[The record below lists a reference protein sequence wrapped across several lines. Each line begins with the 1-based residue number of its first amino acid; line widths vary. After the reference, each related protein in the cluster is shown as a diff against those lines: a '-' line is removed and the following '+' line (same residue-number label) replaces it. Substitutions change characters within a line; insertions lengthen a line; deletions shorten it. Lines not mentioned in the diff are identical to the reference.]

1 MEPIDAEQPG
11 PSWAPPAASTTPP
24 PATPFAP
31 PTFDAATPPPLVP
44 VTSVVLTEPPR
55 RRRTGLWVGLA
66 ALAVVA
72 LGVGGFFAFASR
84 DDDDASSEATFSLDE
99 VPAAAEDQGAF
110 TATISAMD
118 QTIEQHAEYDLDAGL
133 MSLTMTL
140 PGFFDDS
147 MEVSA
152 IVDLENEVIYLDASL
167 FEEMG
172 LEVDTTWLRIDRE
185 ALEEAGQDASGFDQF
200 KTGDPTGLAGALVD
214 IGEVTEIG
222 KETIDGEELMHYQVV
237 ADTADLL
244 DADPEALEQLEVQVE
259 QFGGELP
266 DEVVYDVWVTEDNRV
281 RRMVIDLEMGVM
293 QASVEYVFEDL
304 DGPVEIELPADD
316 DVTDIM
322 DLV

>member
-1 MEPIDAEQPG
+1 MHKTRAE
-11 PSWAPPAASTTPP
+11 AADLANALAASVGSYQQADVVLCP
-24 PATPFAP
+24 
-31 PTFDAATPPPLVP
+31 P
-44 VTSVVLTEPPR
+44 VTSLES
-55 RRRTGLWVGLA
+55 VGNA
-66 ALAVVA
+66 INGTRIK
-72 LGVGGFFAFASR
+72 LGAQNCYF
-84 DDDDASSEATFSLDE
+84 
-99 VPAAAEDQGAF
+99 EDQGAF

-118 QTIEQHAEYDLDAGL
+118 QTIEQHAAYDLDAGL

-214 IGEVTEIG
+214 VGEVTEIG